1 MHQPSRSPSPII
13 QGSSDRG
20 FGLVFSVCFAAVGLL
35 PLLQGNAPRLWAV
48 VASGVMLVVAMLA
61 PALLRP
67 FNRLWTRF
75 GILLHSVVSPVA
87 LAIVFF
93 GVVTPTGLLMRL
105 FGKDLLGLRFD
116 RNAASYWVKR
126 TPPGPTADSLRQQ
139 F

>member
-1 MHQPSRSPSPII
+1 MHQPSRSPSPVI
-13 QGSSDRG
+13 QASSDRG
-20 FGLVFSVCFAAVGLL
+20 FGLVFAVFFGAVGLL

-48 VASGVMLVVAMLA
+48 VAAGVTLVVAMLA

-75 GILLHSVVSPVA
+75 GTLLHSVVSPVA
-87 LAIVFF
+87 LAVVFF